1 MDSSSHPW
9 ESYFGIPTISFFFLA
24 KIRKEAQATSV
35 KIRLFEFMR
44 LDSLIKFQVDISK
57 SLGFSNLDTHKKG
70 YEQTKSYLFRRL
82 EIVIVVIW
90 EEK

>member
-44 LDSLIKFQVDISK
+44 LGSLIDFQVDIFK
-57 SLGFSNLDTHKKG
+57 SLGNPTHKKRNMKKQRSFN
-70 YEQTKSYLFRRL
+70 Y
-82 EIVIVVIW
+82 
-90 EEK
+90 

>member
-24 KIRKEAQATSV
+24 KIRKEAQATLV

-44 LDSLIKFQVDISK
+44 LASLINFQVDIFK
-57 SLGFSNLDTHKKG
+57 SLGKPTHKKE
-70 YEQTKSYLFRRL
+70 YEEAK
-82 EIVIVVIW
+82 VISSD
-90 EEK
+90 KR